1 MEDDAGPTTD
11 AKSDVSVIPDA
22 GTQDVG
28 TVDAPADTGGPVEA
42 GPDAGAG
49 VAILKIN
56 EVNPNITSSLDLIEL
71 RAAVGGATAGITLE
85 QDITTKVVLA
95 TLPAIT
101 VATGDLI
108 VVHLTPPA
116 GVTDETAS
124 KATCVNAACYAG
136 AWDVRGGTTGI
147 TYSGRLLVVRAPNS
161 TILDGVAFYR
171 MGTTSPAGYPAELM
185 ALQGAGAWLPAN
197 CGGNPCNTVLLAESI
212 SADWNG
218 TGTAATGA
226 SVARKGNADTDKAAD
241 WGVGVHSFGLT
252 NP

>member
-1 MEDDAGPTTD
+1 MEDDAGQATD
-11 AKSDVSVIPDA
+11 AKIDVSVLPDSGIPD
-22 GTQDVG
+22 VSI
-28 TVDAPADTGGPVEA
+28 VDAPADVNPPVDS

-71 RAAVGGATAGITLE
+71 RASVGGAIAGITLE
-85 QDITTKVVLA
+85 QDLTTKVVLA

-101 VATGDLI
+101 VAAGDLI
-108 VVHLTPPA
+108 VVHLTPPV
-116 GVTDETAS
+116 GVTDETAT
-124 KATCVNAACYAG
+124 KATCVNAACYSG

-147 TYSGRLLVVRAPNS
+147 TYSGRLLVLRAPNS

-171 MGTTSPAGYPAELM
+171 MGTASPGTFFGELM

-197 CGGNPCNTVLLAESI
+197 CGGNPCNTNLLAESI

-226 SVARKGNADTDKAAD
+226 SVARKANVDTDKAAD
-241 WGVGVHSFGLT
+241 WAVGVHSFGLT